1 VRNRIAAALAFVVFL
16 VLVGTT
22 GAVAYWSTQAPA
34 TATVAATNIADGNCT
49 APVKLTNGGFET
61 PNIAPD
67 TIRSIANGTGVTG
80 WSIQNDNVIEVWRG
94 WEGVPRLEGDQVI
107 ELNGNGLG
115 RLYQVVSTTPGQVLH
130 WSLLH
135 RGRQGTDTMAVA
147 INANGGA
154 LAYQRPTGAASTTIA
169 TGTSGW
175 VRYQG
180 EYVVPAGQTS
190 TRFTLVA
197 LSGTNDTVGNLVDDV
212 SFGTG
217 PCLSSTSTISN
228 VTNPGSTTFGVG
240 DTVEYT
246 TTITN
251 SGGGPAAASVFTAGV
266 PTGAA
271 YVAGTLAING
281 VTKSDT
287 AGNDEAEVSGA
298 TVTARLGIGA
308 SASAGGLIPPANTVT
323 VRFRATIQASASG
336 GTLTFAPTTA
346 FVDAVVP
353 SWQLSV
359 SSPPVTTAVT
369 ARADLATTLTSNAI
383 LGTSNRAAEWVF
395 RVANAGPAATAASIA
410 VSTSGTPAMTGR
422 TIEYNTGSG
431 WVTAPGATFTVP
443 SIASGGG
450 VDVRIKATVPTSAT
464 NGTSYSATVAATA
477 TTAPDPVA
485 GNNSATKAVV
495 YDLVAPSVPT
505 GVQAT
510 RVSTSRIDVT
520 WTASTDTGSGVK
532 GYSVFRNGVWI
543 ADVESGTSYQ
553 DTTGLTPHT
562 PYWYTVQA
570 YDYAANISNAS
581 AGDGAVTYAEG
592 TSYRIAY
599 PNSGANNLCAVS
611 VDPPWWSPFSPATL
625 ETQSCGSG
633 TNAQWRFLTVAGDTV
648 YIQSYSGTTRRWTTG
663 NNTSGTDITF
673 NGGTSNAAS
682 QWELTA
688 YWDGTTAH
696 LEIRRASIANM
707 CIDVDGASTTSGA
720 AVQQYT
726 CNQTLAQR
734 FRLVQP

>member
-1 VRNRIAAALAFVVFL
+1 MRNRIAATLAFVVFL

-22 GAVAYWSTQAPA
+22 GAVAYWSTQASA
-34 TATVAATNIADGNCT
+34 TGTVTAANIAGGNCT

-61 PNIAPD
+61 PSIAPD
-67 TIRSIANGTGVTG
+67 TIRPIANGTGVTG
-80 WSIQNDNVIEVWRG
+80 WSVQNDNVIEVWRG
-94 WEGVPRLEGDQVI
+94 YSDAPSWPEGAQLV

-115 RLYQVVSTTPGQVLH
+115 RLYQDVVTVPGQVLH
-130 WSLLH
+130 WSFWH
-135 RGRQGTDTMAVA
+135 RGRWATDSMRVA
-147 INANGGA
+147 INTPGGT
-154 LAYQRPTGAASTTIA
+154 LAYQTPIGASNTLISTSNA
-169 TGTSGW
+169 AW

-180 EYVVPAGQTS
+180 EYTVPAGQTS
-190 TRFTLVA
+190 TRLTLVA
-197 LSGTNDTVGNLVDDV
+197 VSGSNDTVGNLIDDV
-212 SFGTG
+212 AFGTG
-217 PCLSSTSTISN
+217 PCLTSTSTISN
-228 VTNPGSTTFGVG
+228 VTNPGSTTFVVG
-240 DTVEYT
+240 DVVEYT
-246 TTITN
+246 TTIVN
-251 SGGGPAAASVFTAGV
+251 AGGEHAVSTVFTAGV
-266 PTGAA
+266 PAGAS

-287 AGNDEAEVSGA
+287 SGNDEAEISGA

-346 FVDAVVP
+346 FLDAVVP

-359 SSPPVTTAVT
+359 SSPPVTTAVA
-369 ARADLATTLTSNAI
+369 ARADLATTLTSNGI

-443 SIASGGG
+443 SIPSGGG
-450 VDVRIKATVPTSAT
+450 VDVRIKATVPLSAT

-520 WTASTDTGSGVK
+520 WTASTDSGSGVK

-570 YDYAANISNAS
+570 YDYAANIGNAS
-581 AGDGAVTYAEG
+581 AGDGAVTYAED

-599 PNSGANNLCAVS
+599 PNSGSNNLCAIAVDGGWLNPDYLEARSCTSTESNRQWKFIAVS
-611 VDPPWWSPFSPATL
+611 
-625 ETQSCGSG
+625 
-633 TNAQWRFLTVAGDTV
+633 GDTV
-648 YIQSYSGTTRRWTTG
+648 YIQAFSGATRRWTTG
-663 NNTSGTDITF
+663 TNGSGANITL
-673 NGGTSNAAS
+673 NGGTNTAS

-696 LEIRRASIANM
+696 LEIRRTSIANM
-707 CIDVDGASTTSGA
+707 CLDVDGAATTSGA
-720 AVQQYT
+720 DIQQYT
-726 CNQTLAQR
+726 CNQTVAQR